1 MTKKEK
7 MDDIVDLDKNEITME
22 DIAFVSKDEMS
33 NVEYIVKFNDDL
45 YSDIF
50 LRLTH
55 RYFTQEVAQLFWRK
69 VLIHRDELIEKL
81 NRDPGLVVSCLDYL
95 TNIENI
101 LIDATIIEEGKSQ
114 YIITTNL
121 VDKMTKLFIRA
132 VFDVVLEKEMDY
144 SLRTK
149 SPLALLMIDLD
160 DFKKVNDKFGHQKG
174 DEVLSIIGQ
183 LIISSVRKM
192 DVACRYGGEE
202 LSVIMPNTELY
213 ESEIIAERIR
223 KKISEYDF
231 GGFKITA
238 SIGISVFETN
248 DEKMSNLVYLA
259 DKALY
264 LAKKNGKNRVVTSK
278 VINRTEEIKKFG
290 GEDGQDK
297 N

>member
-149 SPLALLMIDLD
+149 TPLALLMIDLD
-160 DFKKVNDKFGHQKG
+160 DFKKVNDRFGHQKG

-264 LAKKNGKNRVVTSK
+264 LAKKNGKNRVITSK
-278 VINRTEEIKKFG
+278 VINKTEEI
-290 GEDGQDK
+290 
-297 N
+297 

>member
-1 MTKKEK
+1 MKKKEK
-7 MDDIVDLDKNEITME
+7 MDDIVDLDKNKVTMQ
-22 DIAFVSKDEMS
+22 DIDFVSKDEMS
-33 NVEYIVKFNDDL
+33 NAEYIVKFNDDI

-50 LRLTH
+50 LKLTH
-55 RYFTQEVAQLFWRK
+55 RYFTKEIAQLFWRK
-69 VLIHRDELIEKL
+69 VLDHRETLIEQL

-183 LIISSVRKM
+183 LIINSVRKM

-202 LSVIMPNTELY
+202 ISVIMPNTELQ

-223 KKISEYDF
+223 KKISSYDF
-231 GGFKITA
+231 GGVKITA
-238 SIGISVFETN
+238 SIGISIFEPK
-248 DEKMSNLVYLA
+248 DEKMSDLVYLA

-264 LAKKNGKNRVVTSK
+264 IAKRNGKNQVVTSK
-278 VINRTEEIKKFG
+278 VVINEKTRI
-290 GEDGQDK
+290 
-297 N
+297 

>member
-1 MTKKEK
+1 MKKKEK
-7 MDDIVDLDKNEITME
+7 MDDIVDLDKNKVTMQ
-22 DIAFVSKDEMS
+22 DIDFVSKDEMS
-33 NVEYIVKFNDDL
+33 NAEYIVKFNDDI

-50 LRLTH
+50 LKLTH
-55 RYFTQEVAQLFWRK
+55 RYFTKEIAQLFWRK
-69 VLIHRDELIEKL
+69 VLDHRETLIEQI

-183 LIISSVRKM
+183 LIINSVRKM

-202 LSVIMPNTELY
+202 ISVIMPNTELQ

-223 KKISEYDF
+223 KKISSYDF
-231 GGFKITA
+231 GGVKITA
-238 SIGISVFETN
+238 SIGISIFEPK
-248 DEKMSNLVYLA
+248 DEKMSDLVYLA

-264 LAKKNGKNRVVTSK
+264 IAKRNGKNQVVTSK
-278 VINRTEEIKKFG
+278 VVINKKTRI
-290 GEDGQDK
+290 
-297 N
+297 

>member
-1 MTKKEK
+1 MNIQRSDFLMTKKEK
-7 MDDIVDLDKNEITME
+7 MDDIVDLDNNEITMK
-22 DIAFVSKDEMS
+22 DIDFVSKDEMS
-33 NVEYIVKFNDDL
+33 NIEYLVKFNDDL

-69 VLIHRDELIEKL
+69 VLVHRDELIEKL

-149 SPLALLMIDLD
+149 TPLALLMIDLD
-160 DFKKVNDKFGHQKG
+160 DFKKVNDRFGHQKG

-202 LSVIMPNTELY
+202 LSVIMPNTELH

-223 KKISEYDF
+223 KKISAYDF
-231 GGFKITA
+231 GRFKITA
-238 SIGISVFETN
+238 SIGISVFEPN

-264 LAKKNGKNRVVTSK
+264 LAKKNGKNRVITSK
-278 VINRTEEIKKFG
+278 VINKTEEI
-290 GEDGQDK
+290 
-297 N
+297 

>member
-1 MTKKEK
+1 MKKKEK
-7 MDDIVDLDKNEITME
+7 MDDIVDLDKNKVTMQ
-22 DIAFVSKDEMS
+22 DIDFVSKDEMS
-33 NVEYIVKFNDDL
+33 NAEYIVKFNDDI

-50 LRLTH
+50 LKLTH
-55 RYFTQEVAQLFWRK
+55 RYFTKEIAQLFWRK
-69 VLIHRDELIEKL
+69 VLDHRETLIEQL

-183 LIISSVRKM
+183 LIINSVRKM

-202 LSVIMPNTELY
+202 I
-213 ESEIIAERIR
+213 
-223 KKISEYDF
+223 
-231 GGFKITA
+231 
-238 SIGISVFETN
+238 
-248 DEKMSNLVYLA
+248 
-259 DKALY
+259 
-264 LAKKNGKNRVVTSK
+264 
-278 VINRTEEIKKFG
+278 
-290 GEDGQDK
+290 
-297 N
+297 

>member
-7 MDDIVDLDKNEITME
+7 MDDIVDLDKNKITME
-22 DIAFVSKDEMS
+22 DVDFVSKDEMS
-33 NVEYIVKFNDDL
+33 NGEYIVKFNDDL

-55 RYFTQEVAQLFWRK
+55 RYFTQEIAQLFWRK
-69 VLIHRDELIEKL
+69 VLIHRDELAEQL

-95 TNIENI
+95 TNVENI

-121 VDKMTKLFIRA
+121 VDKMTNLFIRT
-132 VFDVVLEKEMDY
+132 VFDVILEKEMDY

-149 SPLALLMIDLD
+149 TPLALLMIDLD
-160 DFKKVNDKFGHQKG
+160 DFKKVNDRFGHQKG

-202 LSVIMPNTELY
+202 LSVIMPNTELR

-223 KKISEYDF
+223 KKISAYDF
-231 GGFKITA
+231 GRFKITA
-238 SIGISVFETN
+238 SIGISVFEPN

-264 LAKKNGKNRVVTSK
+264 LAKRNGKNRVVTSK
-278 VINRTEEIKKFG
+278 VINKTEEI
-290 GEDGQDK
+290 
-297 N
+297 

>member
-7 MDDIVDLDKNEITME
+7 MDDIVDLDNNEITMK
-22 DIAFVSKDEMS
+22 DIDFVSKDEMS
-33 NVEYIVKFNDDL
+33 NIEYLVKFNDDL

-69 VLIHRDELIEKL
+69 VLVHRDELIEKL

-149 SPLALLMIDLD
+149 TPLALLMIDLD
-160 DFKKVNDKFGHQKG
+160 DFKKVNDRFGHQKG

-202 LSVIMPNTELY
+202 LSVIMPNTELH

-223 KKISEYDF
+223 KKISAYDF
-231 GGFKITA
+231 GRFKITA
-238 SIGISVFETN
+238 SIGISVFEPN

-264 LAKKNGKNRVVTSK
+264 LAKKNGKNRVITSK
-278 VINRTEEIKKFG
+278 VINKTEEI
-290 GEDGQDK
+290 
-297 N
+297 